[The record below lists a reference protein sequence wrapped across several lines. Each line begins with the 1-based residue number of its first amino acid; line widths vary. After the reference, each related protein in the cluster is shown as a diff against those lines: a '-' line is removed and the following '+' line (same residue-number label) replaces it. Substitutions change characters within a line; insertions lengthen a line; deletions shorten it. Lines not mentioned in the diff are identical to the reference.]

1 MVFPKFKLEQSYDL
15 IDNLKEMGLT
25 DLFEEKGD
33 FTGMT
38 SEKIAINWV
47 NLPSRFESHL
57 KNTPIFT
64 LIYSILI
71 TSIHCQ
77 SQISSGYLIMFK
89 YI

>member
-25 DLFEEKGD
+25 DLFEERGD

-47 NLPSRFESHL
+47 NKPPR
-57 KNTPIFT
+57 KQTP
-64 LIYSILI
+64 
-71 TSIHCQ
+71 Q
-77 SQISSGYLIMFK
+77 S
-89 YI
+89 